1 LVVLPR
7 LLTDFSFLK
16 QLPPNYR
23 PILSKTRRTQPQIAS
38 SGSLSQDRICV
49 SDLEVINQA
58 AMTDTPQFWKTKT
71 LAEMTRGEWES
82 LCDGCG
88 RCCLNKLEDEDTGEF
103 VYTRTAC
110 KLLDL
115 KTCQCSDYP
124 NRAARVPDCVTLTPK
139 NVGEL
144 GWLPQTCAYRL
155 LDEGKSL
162 AWWHP
167 LVSGRTETVGEAGIA
182 VAGVAYSEEGITVE
196 QLVDHIWKLPKA
208 RRKQIT

>member
-1 LVVLPR
+1 M
-7 LLTDFSFLK
+7 
-16 QLPPNYR
+16 
-23 PILSKTRRTQPQIAS
+23 PILAKTRQEMPLIAS
-38 SGSLSQDRICV
+38 SVSRPQDSNCASRR
-49 SDLEVINQA
+49 EVINGCP
-58 AMTDTPQFWKTKT
+58 MSDTKPFWKTKN
-71 LAEMTRGEWES
+71 LVEMTREEWES

-103 VYTRTAC
+103 LYTRAAC

-167 LVSGRTETVGEAGIA
+167 LVSGRAETVVEAGIT
-182 VAGVAYSEEGITVE
+182 VAGVAYSEKGITVE

-208 RRKQIT
+208 KRKQAT